1 MFLLFRPLYFAFLIL
16 FLNIT
21 VPKVLNFFLFQ
32 DYLFD
37 IYELIT
43 LK

>member
-1 MFLLFRPLYFAFLIL
+1 MFLLFKPLNIAFLIL

-21 VPKVLNFFLFQ
+21 VPKVLDFFLFQ

-37 IYELIT
+37 FYELIT